1 MNPGDVIF
9 YVLDVIILVMLIRM
23 QKDSAKVEIE
33 AYTGPKWVIPGMFWA
48 IALLSAVNYRGSFR
62 LIQTITLIVF
72 GVIYWFMK
80 SGLAPDGV
88 VMIGRLFP
96 YEKTKPITFDEE
108 RKAVN
113 FTVRRGI
120 TTIFFPKE
128 DMTAIRNYLSE
139 HAGLPKKDVR
149 RKETESTSKN
159 QA

>member
-9 YVLDVIILVMLIRM
+9 YVLDAVILVMLIRM
-23 QKDSAKVEIE
+23 KRDSAKVEIE

-48 IALLSAVNYRGSFR
+48 IALLSAVNYRGTFR
-62 LIQTITLIVF
+62 IIQTAVLAVF

-80 SGLAPDGV
+80 SGLAKDGV

-96 YEKTKPITFDEE
+96 YEKTKPITFDED

-113 FTVRRGI
+113 FTIRRGI
-120 TTIFFPKE
+120 TTIFFPNE
-128 DMTAIRNYLSE
+128 DMAKIRNYLCE

-149 RKETESTSKN
+149 RKESTSKD